1 MEIRFEESGFVL
13 HIKISYSTQ
22 YMGNFC
28 LLYMLIMSTYVDATL
43 EDYLTSARTC

>member
-1 MEIRFEESGFVL
+1 MEIRFEEAGCIL

-28 LLYMLIMSTYVDATL
+28 LLSMLICKNIDATF
-43 EDYLTSARTC
+43 EEYPTSARTC